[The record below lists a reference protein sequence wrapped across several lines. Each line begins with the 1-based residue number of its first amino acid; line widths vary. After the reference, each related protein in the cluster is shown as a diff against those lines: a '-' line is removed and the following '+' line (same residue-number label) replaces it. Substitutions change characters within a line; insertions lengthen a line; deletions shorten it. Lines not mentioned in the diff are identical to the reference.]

1 MATFIRLL
9 SSFPFYPRNMVEESS
24 SPARSLRSKISK
36 SYHKSRLAQ
45 FISYLGPALIV
56 SIAYMD
62 PGNYGTDI
70 QGGAGYNYDLLWVVW
85 LASGMAMLLQYLSGK
100 LGIATGQSLPEILR
114 EKLKKRAFIIPYW
127 LAAEAAAAATDL
139 AEYLGTV
146 VALNLL
152 FGIPMIYAAIF
163 GALDVIIL
171 LTLVSRRFRLM
182 EQMFLLFVS
191 VISIGYLYEIFL
203 VGPDPSAIVTH
214 SFMPKFADSG
224 AIMIAVGVIGA
235 TVMPHALF
243 LHSSLTAGKVK
254 SSPPAEKRRILKL
267 HKYENIITLT
277 IAGFVNAAIM
287 VMAAAAFHN
296 GHSNV
301 ASIEEAY
308 KTLVPL
314 FGAAAGVVF
323 VLTLLSSGISSSVV
337 GTLAGQSIFEGLLGR
352 KVNVWIRRFITRF
365 VNVVP
370 TTIALL
376 IGIDP
381 LSILVYSQVILS
393 LMIPLPMIPLV
404 LLCRNKELMGEFVN
418 KRVTTILAFGFVAVI
433 LAFNTYL
440 LISTFLPQ

>member
-1 MATFIRLL
+1 MA
-9 SSFPFYPRNMVEESS
+9 EE
-24 SPARSLRSKISK
+24 PPTAARPLRSKIS
-36 SYHKSRLAQ
+36 STYRKSRLAQ

-70 QGGAGYNYDLLWVVW
+70 QGGAGYNYNLLWVVW
-85 LASGMAMLLQYLSGK
+85 LASGMAMVLQYLSGK
-100 LGIATGQSLPEILR
+100 LGIATGRSLTEILR
-114 EKLKKRAFIIPYW
+114 EKLKKKRFIIPYW

-146 VALNLL
+146 LALNLL

-171 LTLVSRRFRLM
+171 LTLLSRRFRLI

-191 VISIGYLYEIFL
+191 VISIGYLYEIFIT
-203 VGPDPSAIVTH
+203 GPDPSAIAVH
-214 SFMPKFADSG
+214 SFVPVLPDNG
-224 AIMIAVGVIGA
+224 AMMIAVGVIGA

-243 LHSSLTAGKVK
+243 LHSSLTANKVK
-254 SSPPAEKRRILKL
+254 ESPPSERKRILKL
-267 HKYENIITLT
+267 HKYENVVTLT

-287 VMAAAAFHN
+287 VMAAAAFHG

-301 ASIEEAY
+301 ASIDEAY
-308 KTLVPL
+308 KTLIPL
-314 FGAAAGVVF
+314 FGAAAGVIF

-337 GTLAGQSIFEGLLGR
+337 GTLAGQSVFEGLLGR
-352 KVNVWIRRFITRF
+352 KVNVWLRRFITRF

-370 TTIALL
+370 TTIAILVGL
-376 IGIDP
+376 DP

-404 LLCRNKELMGEFVN
+404 MLCRNKEVMGEFVN
-418 KRVTTILAFGFVAVI
+418 RRITTILAFGFVAII
-433 LAFNTYL
+433 LAFNAYL
-440 LISTFLPQ
+440 LISTFFPTAMSPAS